1 MWTDSGGFVHTASGV
16 LGKTAPVP
24 IQRLTGPDGSDT
36 SGFVVV
42 DLDGAEGA
50 DGLVRCAKKILLGR
64 STDDGPLPHL
74 LLGPARGATQWR
86 QRRDQ
91 RRGARTGNAGITAF
105 VEGVA
110 PRVAAGELSLDPGK
124 GLGPADLE
132 GLAAADTRGTLR
144 DEPVGRVRSKTTWVA
159 LGCVTAAA
167 TVLDGLDGR
176 SVSIEGAGSAGPAL
190 LELLSQAGA
199 RVVAVGT
206 TSGSVVDAGGLDAA
220 ALAATWAEQ
229 GEALPSAIGS
239 ELPVDAWSDSPP
251 TSCSSDPGWAWSTT
265 SWPSAWRRRSWS
277 QSVWLRS
284 RPRDWRSPP
293 RGGTTV
299 LADFLTLSGP
309 LQAWFA
315 DGTADAA
322 AVVERVRDRT
332 ESLTRTSWATPTGRI
347 WVRAQRPRTS
357 SVHGRTSCPSAA
369 LWRDRRERSPTTT
382 APRTASGHCVADAH
396 LGDGPTPPRRSRPT
410 GAAARPG
417 VRPEMEPRFGQ
428 HRAVVVVQGRTHHRR
443 AVRSRLDA
451 TNDTPSPGRSPKSVT
466 HAAIG
471 TLVAAGRLDPTAPL
485 RTREWADPSDPRSGI
500 TLLDL
505 LGMRSGLRFVEDYV
519 DDGRSDCLA
528 MLFGEGADDVAAYA
542 ATRPARAPRGRA
554 LQLQQR
560 HDQHRR
566 ATPDR
571 RARAAG

>member
-50 DGLVRCAKKILLGR
+50 DGLVRCAKKILL
-64 STDDGPLPHL
+64 D
-74 LLGPARGATQWR
+74 
-86 QRRDQ
+86 
-91 RRGARTGNAGITAF
+91 GARTMARSRTYSWALLEERRSGASGAINAVAPHRDAGITAF

-144 DEPVGRVRSKTTWVA
+144 DEPVGRVRLEDHLVA

-239 ELPVDAWSDSPP
+239 ELPVDAWSD
-251 TSCSSDPGWAWSTT
+251 TAADVVLVG
-265 SWPSAWRRRSWS
+265 
-277 QSVWLRS
+277 S
-284 RPRDWRSPP
+284 RMGMVDHELAERLAAKVLVPVGVAPVTAKGLAVAT

-332 ESLTRTSWATPTGRI
+332 ESLTRTS
-347 WVRAQRPRTS
+347 
-357 SVHGRTSCPSAA
+357 
-369 LWRDRRERSPTTT
+369 L
-382 APRTASGHCVADAH
+382 GHP
-396 LGDGPTPPRRSRPT
+396 DGPYL
-410 GAAARPG
+410 GACAAAEDFLGSWQDELPFGRP
-417 VRPEMEPRFGQ
+417 
-428 HRAVVVVQGRTHHRR
+428 
-443 AVRSRLDA
+443 
-451 TNDTPSPGRSPKSVT
+451 
-466 HAAIG
+466 
-471 TLVAAGRLDPTAPL
+471 
-485 RTREWADPSDPRSGI
+485 
-500 TLLDL
+500 
-505 LGMRSGLRFVEDYV
+505 
-519 DDGRSDCLA
+519 LA
-528 MLFGEGADDVAAYA
+528 
-542 ATRPARAPRGRA
+542 
-554 LQLQQR
+554 
-560 HDQHRR
+560 
-566 ATPDR
+566 
-571 RARAAG
+571 